1 MIDNKVITDNSNF
14 IQQMAVC
21 ELMNDRYFYIPSYQR
36 GYRWGKTQIYDLCN
50 DLLDYVLKKE
60 KDAKNKSFY
69 CLQPIIVI
77 PRKFEIKGHDYEGF
91 EVVDGQQRL
100 TSLFILYRFLV
111 SYVGHLMQ
119 LPIPRA
125 EKIKDI
131 ESKHNTQLYHLYYE
145 TRPNDFE
152 TIEKIG
158 LETLLNND
166 IMDIDIA
173 HISNAYQYINNW
185 LKDAEEG
192 AWRILKRYPK
202 SEIQSANKIV
212 QGLLDILHNKRDSEK
227 GSVQVIWYQL
237 NEEKDAVKEFIKEN
251 TGKIKLTDTE
261 LIKGL
266 FLQKRNWGKELAN
279 LQQLSIGKDWELI
292 ENTLHN
298 NEFWA
303 FLSNDIHQEDNR
315 IEIVFKYI
323 YQKHNNGN
331 SLPKDSK
338 NALFRFYSDYFEENF
353 NKGGMSRLW
362 DEVKECFQ
370 AMQNWYN
377 DPYIY
382 NLVGLLSKN
391 GKTLYDIIT
400 IYESQDVVTKEDFLW
415 KLKKEIKNLLPKPIE
430 SDDQE
435 SKFPKRLFKLFYAK
449 DDNAIRN
456 LLRFVNVRQK
466 CLQIDKARHDIES
479 GEKKSDKDRSE
490 KDLMSQ
496 IYRFPYDVMESFSWD
511 VEHIDSAT
519 TNQLN
524 AKEEKEIWIKES
536 KEALGDKITKNQS
549 FIDYEIDLNTCDS
562 DDDRTKILNN
572 MISIIKSVAEDGFNE
587 DSEEAKDRKNWI
599 GNLTLLDCGTNR
611 QYKNAIFAIKHNK
624 IAQRVR
630 DGIFVPICTKKVFD
644 KQILGC
650 TDGLW
655 RWDWNDK
662 LKHHDFLLKEYDAF
676 VKEIND
682 YQAAKNINNYGN
694 K

>member
-1 MIDNKVITDNSNF
+1 MIENQVNNISLANNANY
-14 IQQMAVC
+14 IQQVAIC
-21 ELMNDRYFYIPSYQR
+21 ELMDDRYFYIPSYQR

-60 KDAKNKSFY
+60 KEAKSKSFY

-77 PRKFEIKGHDYEGF
+77 PKGFEIKGHGHKEGF

-100 TSLFILYRFLV
+100 TSLFILYRYLV
-111 SYVGHLMQ
+111 SYSGNLME
-119 LPIPRA
+119 LSKSKN
-125 EKIKDI
+125 EKVEIIK
-131 ESKHNTQLYHLYYE
+131 SKHSTQLYHLYYE
-145 TRPNDFE
+145 TRSDDYE

-158 LETLLNND
+158 LEAFKKDD
-166 IMDIDIA
+166 ITDIDIA
-173 HISNAYQYINNW
+173 HISNAYQYINKW
-185 LKDAEEG
+185 IDDDKEG
-192 AWRILKRYPK
+192 AWKLLSRYPD
-202 SEIQSANKIV
+202 SEIRSSDDIV
-212 QGLLDILHNKRDSEK
+212 QGLLRILHNKKDSEK

-237 NEEKDAVKEFIKEN
+237 NEAKDAVREFIKEN

-266 FLQKRNWGKELAN
+266 FLQKRNWGKELAG

-303 FLSNDIHQEDNR
+303 FLSDDIHQEDNR

-338 NALFRFYSDYFEENF
+338 NALFRFYSDYFEENY

-391 GKTLYDIIT
+391 GKSLYYIIT

-415 KLKKEIKNLLPKPIE
+415 KLKKEIKDLLPKPIVN
-430 SDDQE
+430 DDQE
-435 SKFPKRLFKLFYAK
+435 SVFPQRLFKLFYGPK

-479 GEKKSDKDRSE
+479 GEKKSDKNRSE

-524 AKEEKEIWIKES
+524 VKEEKEIWIKES
-536 KEALGDKITKNQS
+536 KEALGDKITQNQS
-549 FIDYEIDLNTCDS
+549 FIDYETALNTCGS

-611 QYKNAIFAIKHNK
+611 QYKNAIFAIKHDT
-624 IAQRVR
+624 ISQRVR

-644 KQILGC
+644 KQFPDC

-662 LKHHDFLLKEYDAF
+662 LRHHEFLLKEYDAF
-676 VKEIND
+676 VKEIDD
-682 YQAAKNINNYGN
+682 YQTAKI
-694 K
+694 

>member
-1 MIDNKVITDNSNF
+1 MTDNQVYNISLANNANY
-14 IQQMAVC
+14 IQQIAIC
-21 ELMNDRYFYIPSYQR
+21 ELMNDRYFFIPSYQR

-60 KDAKNKSFY
+60 KDAKSKSFY
-69 CLQPIIVI
+69 CLQPIIVK
-77 PRKFEIKGHDYEGF
+77 PKEFEIKSHGCKEGF

-100 TSLFILYRFLV
+100 TSLFILYRYLV
-111 SYVGHLMQ
+111 SYSGNLME
-119 LPIPRA
+119 LHTKKE
-125 EKIKDI
+125 EKVMKIREKYG
-131 ESKHNTQLYHLYYE
+131 TQLYHLYYE
-145 TRPNDFE
+145 TRPDDYE

-158 LETLLNND
+158 LDAFQKDD
-166 IMDIDIA
+166 ITDIDIA
-173 HISNAYQYINNW
+173 HISNAYQYINEW
-185 LKDAEEG
+185 IKDVEEG
-192 AWRILKRYPK
+192 ARKILSRYPD
-202 SEIQSANKIV
+202 SEIRTSDDII
-212 QGLLDILHNKRDSEK
+212 QGLLRILHNKKDSEK

-266 FLQKRNWGKELAN
+266 FLQKRNWGKELAG

-303 FLSNDIHQEDNR
+303 FLSDDIHQEDNR

-323 YQKHNNGN
+323 FQKHNNG
-331 SLPKDSK
+331 SPLPKDNK
-338 NALFRFYSDYFEENF
+338 NGLFRFYSDYFEENF
-353 NKGGMSRLW
+353 DKGGMSRLW

-370 AMQNWYN
+370 AIQNWYN

-400 IYESQDVVTKEDFLW
+400 IYESLDVVTKEDFLW
-415 KLKKEIKNLLPKPIE
+415 KLKKEIKDLLPKPIVN
-430 SDDQE
+430 DDQE
-435 SKFPKRLFKLFYAK
+435 SVFPKRLFNLFYGPKNDK
-449 DDNAIRN
+449 DIRN

-466 CLQIDKARHDIES
+466 CLQIDKARLDIES

-496 IYRFPYDVMESFSWD
+496 IYRFPYNVMESFSWD

-524 AKEEKEIWIKES
+524 AKEEKEIWINES
-536 KEALGDKITKNQS
+536 KEALGDKITQNQS
-549 FIDYEIDLNTCDS
+549 FADYETALNTCSS
-562 DDDRTKILNN
+562 DDDKTKILNN
-572 MISIIKSVAEDGFNE
+572 MISIIKSVAEDGFND

-611 QYKNAIFAIKHNK
+611 QYKNAIFAIKHDT
-624 IAQRVR
+624 ISQRVR

-644 KQILGC
+644 KQFPGC

-662 LKHHDFLLKEYDAF
+662 LMHHEFLLKEYDDF
-676 VKEIND
+676 VKEIDD
-682 YQAAKNINNYGN
+682 YQAAKI
-694 K
+694 